1 MHAPNKIVSKNILY
15 ELIKLRENSKNK
27 EDMNNLINKIYLRL
41 LYSKL
46 TDYAFFQVF
55 LEYANI
61 ELMMNHK
68 TILNKFFLI

>member
-1 MHAPNKIVSKNILY
+1 
-15 ELIKLRENSKNK
+15 
-27 EDMNNLINKIYLRL
+27 MNNLINKIYLRL

-68 TILNKFFLI
+68 TILKNFFKFQNNLEYLL